1 MTTTIEECTPS
12 LGTDETLGLPPKPE
26 ILTAVGKAAILA
38 AGAVDL
44 SHTLGAEVKAA
55 KSIPDKIRAVIGGLA
70 VFGSIDE
77 IKEAGIFF
85 DTTRVSKLGLNEG
98 KLTATEAMALPK
110 IKTCF
115 PGDRTRR
122 PLLGGLVVDRWPMPE
137 TGARDP
143 RRTRLGVLLSSFGID
158 ELPHVGEVG
167 LVGVRPVR
175 ESELNSFSQAL
186 GEDAK
191 LYPDAYNDVG
201 PGVVDAAAVI
211 RKLTG
216 LDDLKSRAKL
226 DEALYYALVENNEQ
240 QQTLIRSAVFVLGVA
255 GVVPPIAS
263 KLVPVI
269 CKLFGVNTSLNDA
282 TTTYYEHFGDTL
294 KELGVLSQD
303 AAPNTWSEFRQLVKN
318 GASASSNTITPRH
331 ELTAA

>member
-1 MTTTIEECTPS
+1 MTTTIEQCTPS
-12 LGTDETLGLPPKPE
+12 LGNETLGLPELPK
-26 ILTAVGKAAILA
+26 ILTVVSKTAILA

-55 KSIPDKIRAVIGGLA
+55 KSIPDKIRAFIGGLA

-85 DTTRVSKLGLNEG
+85 DTTRVSKLGFNEG

-143 RRTRLGVLLSSFGID
+143 KRTRLGVLLSLFGID

-175 ESELNSFSQAL
+175 KSELDSFSQSL
-186 GEDAK
+186 GEGVHSYK
-191 LYPDAYNDVG
+191 DAYNKLG
-201 PGVVDAAAVI
+201 AGVVDAAAVI

-226 DEALYYALVENNEQ
+226 DEALYYALVKNNEQ
-240 QQTLIRSAVFVLGVA
+240 QTPIRSAVFVLGVA

-294 KELGVLSQD
+294 KELGVLPPD

-318 GASASSNTITPRH
+318 GASADSNAIIPCNKP
-331 ELTAA
+331 AAA

>member
-1 MTTTIEECTPS
+1 MTTTIEQCTPS
-12 LGTDETLGLPPKPE
+12 LGNETLGLPELPK
-26 ILTAVGKAAILA
+26 ILTVVSKTAILA
-38 AGAVDL
+38 AGVVDL

-70 VFGSIDE
+70 VFGSIDK

-85 DTTRVSKLGLNEG
+85 DTTRVSKLGFNEG
-98 KLTATEAMALPK
+98 ELTATEAMALPK

-143 RRTRLGVLLSSFGID
+143 RRTRLGILLSSFGTD
-158 ELPHVGEVG
+158 ELPHVEEVG
-167 LVGVRPVR
+167 LVGARPVR
-175 ESELNSFSQAL
+175 KPELDSFSRSL
-186 GEDAK
+186 GEGVHSYK
-191 LYPDAYNDVG
+191 DAYNKLG
-201 PGVVDAAAVI
+201 AGVVDAAAVI

-294 KELGVLSQD
+294 KELGVLPPD

-318 GASASSNTITPRH
+318 GASASSNTITPCH